1 MTLCDTGNIVNDIMI
16 TMYGVK
22 RILELLRG
30 SLCGV
35 TKMSNHYAIHLVRIQ
50 YRMLTVIEK

>member
-35 TKMSNHYAIHLVRIQ
+35 I
-50 YRMLTVIEK
+50 